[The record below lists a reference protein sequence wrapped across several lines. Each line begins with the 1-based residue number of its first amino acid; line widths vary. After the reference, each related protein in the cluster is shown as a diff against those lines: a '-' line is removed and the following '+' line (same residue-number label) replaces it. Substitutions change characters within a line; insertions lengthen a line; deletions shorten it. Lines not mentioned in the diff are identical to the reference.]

1 VKLSAMTGPLERVL
15 VRRPG
20 GLERWR
26 EFGWRSAPDPVRIVE
41 EHQALCALLEESG
54 AEIVVA
60 NAIEQSPDAVYVH
73 DPAAVA
79 DGRAVLL
86 RPGKDAR
93 RTEVE
98 PIGHELEAAGIRVT
112 ARLDEPACA
121 EGGDMLWLDHETL
134 VVGRGY
140 RTNAAGI
147 DALRDAFPE
156 ATVIAVDLPHWQ
168 GRDEVMHLL
177 SLVSPVADDLALVYP
192 PLLPVRLIELLEG
205 RGVDFVEV
213 PDEEFESMGCNVL
226 ALAPR
231 RVLAL
236 DGNPE
241 TRRRL
246 EAAGVEVLVYS
257 GEELSRKG
265 DGGPTCLTRP
275 LLRG

>member
-1 VKLSAMTGPLERVL
+1 MTGPLERVL

-26 EFGWRSAPDPVRIVE
+26 EFGWRRAPDPVRIAE
-41 EHQALCALLEESG
+41 EHEALCALLEQAG
-54 AEIVVA
+54 AEVVVA
-60 NAIEQSPDAVYVH
+60 EPLDGVPDAVYVH
-73 DPAAVA
+73 DPAAVV
-79 DGRAVLL
+79 DGRAILL
-86 RPGKDAR
+86 RPGKESR
-93 RTEVE
+93 RAEIA
-98 PIGHELEAAGIRVT
+98 PLGRELEAAGIEIV
-112 ARLDEPACA
+112 ACLSEPACA
-121 EGGDMLWLDHETL
+121 EGGDMLWLDGQAL

-140 RTNAAGI
+140 RTNEAGI
-147 DALRDAFPE
+147 EALRGALPE
-156 ATVIAVDLPHWQ
+156 ADVIAVDLPHWR
-168 GRDEVMHLL
+168 GREEVMHLL
-177 SLVSPVADDLALVYP
+177 SLVSPVADDVALVYP
-192 PLLPVRLIELLEG
+192 PLLPVRLVELLEE
-205 RGVDFVEV
+205 RGIDFVEV